1 MKRYFCVSV
10 ARVATLATM
19 MTLATSM
26 TACLGDGGTTSESDT
41 RDALASDGEDATS
54 APDATDASDAT
65 DATMADTA
73 VDSNA
78 TDTRVADS
86 DASIDDTAVADT
98 TVADT
103 NVADTTVADTTDTS
117 VADTAVEDTAVA
129 DTVADIPVESLPKFS
144 FFVTSYE
151 AMIRLSGSNNGFG
164 GDLRFGEATGL
175 AGADKICTTIAEEEM
190 PGAGQKIWHAY
201 LSVKDDGTGASV
213 NAIDRIGTGPWYDR
227 NARLVAQDK
236 TGLTTTRPNGDA
248 AIKNDLPNERGES
261 QKNQPGSN
269 GQGTAD
275 NHDILTGSN
284 AQGKLDSNTASNTC
298 NNWTSTTVAGRPR
311 LGHSWPAQSGQGWQT
326 AHQAAGCAAVVNL
339 VQNGPGSQG
348 CSGVGCGGGYGA
360 IYCFA
365 ETP

>member
-1 MKRYFCVSV
+1 MKRYSCVV
-10 ARVATLATM
+10 ARVATLATLATM
-19 MTLATSM
+19 VTMATSM

-41 RDALASDGEDATS
+41 PDLLADDGGDV
-54 APDATDASDAT
+54 DATDTNEGDLASVDAFEV
-65 DATMADTA
+65 DADKDTHDSA
-73 VDSNA
+73 VE
-78 TDTRVADS
+78 DTRVADTGPDS
-86 DASIDDTAVADT
+86 SVDDTVADTQLVDTAVADT

-103 NVADTTVADTTDTS
+103 
-117 VADTAVEDTAVA
+117 AVEDTA

-164 GDLRFGEATGL
+164 GDLRFGEETGL
-175 AGADKICTTIAEEEM
+175 AGADKICTTIAEDEM

-284 AQGKLDSNTASNTC
+284 AQGKLDSNTAANTC

-339 VQNGPGSQG
+339 IQNGPGSQG

>member
-1 MKRYFCVSV
+1 MKRYSSV
-10 ARVATLATM
+10 IVAFATTM
-19 MTLATSM
+19 AASM
-26 TACLGDGGTTSESDT
+26 TACLGDGGTSAEADT
-41 RDALASDGEDATS
+41 RDAAVGDGDAGDVADTNEGDLASVDAVDV
-54 APDATDASDAT
+54 DADKDTR
-65 DATMADTA
+65 DTA
-73 VDSNA
+73 VE
-78 TDTRVADS
+78 DTRVADTAQDTS
-86 DASIDDTAVADT
+86 VVDTAVE
-98 TVADT
+98 
-103 NVADTTVADTTDTS
+103 DTS
-117 VADTAVEDTAVA
+117 VADTSVA
-129 DTVADIPVESLPKFS
+129 DTVVDDTQVADVAADIPVESLPKFS

-164 GDLRFGEATGL
+164 GDLRFGEETGL
-175 AGADKICTTIAEEEM
+175 AGADKICTTIAEDEM
-190 PGAGQKIWHAY
+190 PGAGQKVWHAY

-213 NAIDRIGTGPWYDR
+213 NAIDRIGAGPWYDR

-261 QKNQPGSN
+261 QKNQPGAN

-284 AQGKLDSNTASNTC
+284 AQGKLDSSSASNTC